1 MQISN
6 HPVLSVILPCHN
18 EADNLDLLF
27 SRLEAVFEKMAI
39 PYELIAVD
47 DGSTDDTYARLV
59 AHHQRN
65 PRIITIRLARNFGK
79 ENTVSCGLAHARGRA
94 AIIMDSDLQH
104 PPEVIPELYK
114 KWQDGAQMVYALRR
128 NRDTDSVLRRQF
140 SHLYYWL
147 FDKIGDIKLP
157 EGAGDFRLLDRR
169 VMDAVNALPERS
181 RFMKGLMSWV
191 GFSTASVEFDVAP
204 RHKGQSS
211 WSPIGLIK
219 FAFDGLLSFSSIPL
233 RMWTAIG
240 CLVSLFAFLYMIVLL
255 VQTSIFGVDVPGF
268 ATIMVSVLMLGGIQ
282 LIGLGVLAEY
292 IARIFVEVKQRPL
305 YFIAEQQGID
315 TQKDILANASD
326 PTLSRRAR

>member
-1 MQISN
+1 MQSN
-6 HPVLSVILPCHN
+6 HSPNKPVISVILPCHN
-18 EADNLDLLF
+18 EAENLDLLF
-27 SRLEAVFEKMAI
+27 TRLESVFEKMAVS
-39 PYELIAVD
+39 YELIAVD

-59 AHHQRN
+59 THNARN

-79 ENTVSCGLAHARGRA
+79 ENTVSCGLAHARGDA

-104 PPEVIPELYK
+104 PPEVIPDLFK
-114 KWQDGAQMVYALRR
+114 KWKDGAQMVYALRR
-128 NRDTDSVLRRQF
+128 NRDTDGVLRRQF
-140 SHLYYWL
+140 SHLYYWV

-157 EGAGDFRLLDRR
+157 EGAGDFRLLDRC
-169 VMDAVNALPERS
+169 VVDAVNALPERS

-191 GFSTASVEFDVAP
+191 GFRAASVEFDVAP

-211 WSPIGLIK
+211 WSPIGLIR

-240 CLVSLFAFLYMIVLL
+240 GGISIFAFLYMIVLII
-255 VQTSIFGVDVPGF
+255 QTTLFGIDVPGF

-292 IARIFVEVKQRPL
+292 VSRIFIEVKRRPL
-305 YFIAEQQGID
+305 YFIADKRGID
-315 TQKDILANASD
+315 DNK
-326 PTLSRRAR
+326 

>member
-1 MQISN
+1 MSVPSMQPSIQSPN
-6 HPVLSVILPCHN
+6 KPIISVILPSHN
-18 EADNLDLLF
+18 EAENLDLLF
-27 SRLEAVFEKMAI
+27 TRLEAVFEKMAI
-39 PYELIAVD
+39 SYELIAVD

-59 AHHQRN
+59 AHRQRN
-65 PRIITIRLARNFGK
+65 PRIVTIRLARNFGK
-79 ENTVSCGLAHARGRA
+79 ENTVSCGLVHARGDC

-104 PPEVIPELYK
+104 PPEVIPDLYK

-128 NRDTDSVLRRQF
+128 NRDTDGVIRKKF
-140 SHLYYWL
+140 SKLYYWL

-169 VMDAVNALPERS
+169 VIDAVNALPERS

-191 GFSTASVEFDVAP
+191 GFTTASVEFDVAP

-211 WSPIGLIK
+211 WSPFGLVQ

-240 CLVSLFAFLYMIVLL
+240 GVISMFAFLYMIFLII
-255 VQTSIFGVDVPGF
+255 QTTLFGIDVPGF

-282 LIGLGVLAEY
+282 LIGMGVLAEY

-305 YFIAEQQGID
+305 YFIADKRGID
-315 TQKDILANASD
+315 DNT
-326 PTLSRRAR
+326 

>member
-1 MQISN
+1 MSVPSMQSSTPTNKPI
-6 HPVLSVILPCHN
+6 LSVILPCHN
-18 EADNLDLLF
+18 EAENLDLLF
-27 SRLEAVFEKMAI
+27 TRLEAVFEKMAVS
-39 PYELIAVD
+39 YELIAVD

-65 PRIITIRLARNFGK
+65 PRIVAIRLARNFGK
-79 ENTVSCGLAHARGRA
+79 ENTVSCGLAHARGNA

-104 PPEVIPELYK
+104 PPEVIPDLYK

-128 NRDTDSVLRRQF
+128 NRDTDGAFRNKF
-140 SHLYYWL
+140 SKLYYWL

-169 VMDAVNALPERS
+169 VLDAVNALPERS

-191 GFSTASVEFDVAP
+191 GFSNASVEFDVAP

-211 WSPIGLIK
+211 WSPFGLVQ

-240 CLVSLFAFLYMIVLL
+240 GAISIVAFLYMIFLII
-255 VQTSIFGVDVPGF
+255 QTTLFGIDVPGF
-268 ATIMVSVLMLGGIQ
+268 ATIMVSVLLLGGIQ

-305 YFIAEQQGID
+305 YFIAEKRGIED
-315 TQKDILANASD
+315 NK
-326 PTLSRRAR
+326 

>member
-1 MQISN
+1 MSVPSMQHSSNSQSKPTIS
-6 HPVLSVILPCHN
+6 VVLPCHN
-18 EADNLDLLF
+18 EAENLDLLF
-27 SRLEAVFEKMAI
+27 TRLESVFEKMAVS
-39 PYELIAVD
+39 YELIAVD

-59 AHHQRN
+59 AHHARN
-65 PRIITIRLARNFGK
+65 PNIITIRLARNFGK
-79 ENTVSCGLAHARGRA
+79 ENTVSCGLAHARGDA

-104 PPEVIPELYK
+104 PPEVIADLYK
-114 KWQDGAQMVYALRR
+114 KWKDGAQMVYALRR
-128 NRDTDSVLRRQF
+128 NRDTDGVLRRQF
-140 SHLYYWL
+140 SHLYYWV

-157 EGAGDFRLLDRR
+157 EGAGDFRLLDRC
-169 VMDAVNALPERS
+169 VIDAVNALPERS

-211 WSPIGLIK
+211 WSPIGLIR

-240 CLVSLFAFLYMIVLL
+240 GAISMFAFLYMIVLII
-255 VQTSIFGVDVPGF
+255 QTTLFGIDVPGF

-292 IARIFVEVKQRPL
+292 IARIFVEVKRRPL
-305 YFIAEQQGID
+305 YFIADKRGID
-315 TQKDILANASD
+315 DNK
-326 PTLSRRAR
+326 

>member
-1 MQISN
+1 MRSS
-6 HPVLSVILPCHN
+6 HPSRAMPILSVILPCHN

-27 SRLEAVFEKMAI
+27 TRLEAVFDKMALA
-39 PYELIAVD
+39 YELIAID

-59 AHHQRN
+59 AHHERN
-65 PRIITIRLARNFGK
+65 PRIIVIRLARNFGK
-79 ENTVSCGLAHARGRA
+79 ENTVSCGLAHARGNA
-94 AIIMDSDLQH
+94 AVIMDSDLQH
-104 PPEVIPELYK
+104 PPEVIHDLYK
-114 KWQDGAQMVYALRR
+114 KWMDGAQMVYALRR
-128 NRDTDSVLRRQF
+128 NRDTDGVLRRKF
-140 SHLYYWL
+140 SRLYYWL

-157 EGAGDFRLLDRR
+157 EGAGDFRLLDRK
-169 VMDAVNALPERS
+169 VMEAVNALPERS

-211 WSPIGLIK
+211 WSPIGLIR

-240 CLVSLFAFLYMIVLL
+240 CAISFAAFLYMIFLII
-255 VQTSIFGVDVPGF
+255 QTTLFGIDVPGF

-292 IARIFVEVKQRPL
+292 IARIFVEVKRRPL
-305 YFIAEQQGID
+305 YFIAEQRGVD
-315 TQKDILANASD
+315 DVEKQK
-326 PTLSRRAR
+326 

>member
-1 MQISN
+1 MSDSTTQHSN
-6 HPVLSVILPCHN
+6 EPILSVILPCHN
-18 EADNLDLLF
+18 EAENLDLLF
-27 SRLEAVFEKMAI
+27 TRLEAVFEKMAI

-59 AHHQRN
+59 THHQRN

-79 ENTVSCGLAHARGRA
+79 ENTVSCGLAHARGQA

-104 PPEVIPELYK
+104 PPEVISELYA
-114 KWQDGAQMVYALRR
+114 KWQSGAQMVYALRR
-128 NRDTDSVLRRQF
+128 NRDTDSLARRQF
-140 SHLYYWL
+140 SHLYYWI

-169 VMDAVNALPERS
+169 VLDAVNALPERS

-191 GFSTASVEFDVAP
+191 GFSTASIEFDVAP

-233 RMWTAIG
+233 RMWTVIG
-240 CLVSLFAFLYMIVLL
+240 CAISLFAFLYMIFL
-255 VQTSIFGVDVPGF
+255 VIQTTLFGVETPGF
-268 ATIMVSVLMLGGIQ
+268 ASIMVSVLMLGGIQ

-305 YFIAEQQGID
+305 YFIADQRGIPD
-315 TQKDILANASD
+315 KNT
-326 PTLSRRAR
+326 